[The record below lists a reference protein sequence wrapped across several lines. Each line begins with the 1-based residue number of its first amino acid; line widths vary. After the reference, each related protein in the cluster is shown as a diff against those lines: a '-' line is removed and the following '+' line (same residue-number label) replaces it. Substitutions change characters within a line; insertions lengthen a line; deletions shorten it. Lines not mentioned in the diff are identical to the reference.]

1 MKFRKGLCYFIIML
15 QIGLFGA
22 GHLGKIHLQQWLDIP
37 GVRVVGFYDP
47 DDAQAATTI
56 ATYQV
61 PRYTDA
67 EALLKACDA
76 ADIVTTTTSHYE
88 MALRAIAAGKHLF
101 IEKPLAQSLDEAR
114 EIVHLVA
121 EKGLK
126 CQVGHVERYNPALRA
141 LGDAGVAQPV
151 FIESHRLAQFNPRGT
166 DVSVIHDLMIHDID
180 IVLHLVKSPVK
191 SVSASGVAVV
201 SPTVD
206 IVSARIEFQN
216 GCVANIT
223 TSRISLKKMRKMRLF
238 RKDAYIGIDFLDKK
252 TEVIRMKEPGAL
264 AGMMDF
270 PIDLPGG
277 ESRIISVQMPD
288 VKASNAIRDEL
299 ADFADA
305 IRYNLPVRVP
315 ATDGLAAMEVAYQVL
330 EQVEAHLAQQTLLS

>member
-1 MKFRKGLCYFIIML
+1 ML

-56 ATYQV
+56 AAYQI

-67 EALLKACDA
+67 AALLKACDA

-101 IEKPLAQSLDEAR
+101 IEKPLAQSLEEAR
-114 EIVHLVA
+114 EIVRQVA

-141 LGDAGVAQPV
+141 LGDAAVAQPV
-151 FIESHRLAQFNPRGT
+151 FIESHRLAQFNPRGA

-206 IVSARIEFQN
+206 IVSARIEFEN

-252 TEVIRMKEPGAL
+252 TEVIRMKEAGAA
-264 AGMMDF
+264 AGMLDF

-288 VKASNAIRDEL
+288 VKPANAIRDEL

-305 IRYNLPVRVP
+305 IRYNLPVKVP
-315 ATDGLAAMEVAYQVL
+315 ATDGLAAMEVAHQVL
-330 EQVEAHLAQQTLLS
+330 EQVEIHLAQQTLLS